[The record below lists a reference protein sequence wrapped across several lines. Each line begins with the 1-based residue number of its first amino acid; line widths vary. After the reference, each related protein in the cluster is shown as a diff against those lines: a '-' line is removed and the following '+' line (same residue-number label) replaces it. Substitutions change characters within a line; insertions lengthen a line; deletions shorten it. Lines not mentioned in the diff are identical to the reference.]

1 MLHTCFFMVKLEHKS
16 YKMKNIKK
24 HTSTSKK
31 IILILASILVFALAS
46 TGVALLLNNQN
57 IQQKAVET
65 SEESQA
71 IDQQPD
77 NTNTDSGSKEE
88 STNTDKPE
96 SPIVNESNTKT
107 VVQMTVSVDISNNT
121 VYIRGG
127 INNATLSNGIC
138 YAQLSKPNGEAK
150 RIDTTLLQNPSTTDC
165 KTISLKSSDL
175 TSGTWSVK
183 LHYSSDTTEGV
194 SNETSIEIK

>member
-1 MLHTCFFMVKLEHKS
+1 MLHARLFMVKLEHKS

-24 HTSTSKK
+24 HTSNHKK
-31 IILILASILVFALAS
+31 IGLAVASILVLALMT
-46 TGVALLLNNQN
+46 TGVALLLNNQTT
-57 IQQKAVET
+57 QQNTVET
-65 SEESQA
+65 SKGQETTT
-71 IDQQPD
+71 QQPGD
-77 NTNTDSGSKEE
+77 TNANPGTKEE

-96 SPIVNESNTKT
+96 SPTVNEDNTKS

-127 INNATLSNGIC
+127 INNATLSSGNC
-138 YAQLSKPNGEAK
+138 YAQLSKSSGEVK

-175 TSGTWSVK
+175 TPGTWSVK
-183 LHYSSDTTEGV
+183 LYYSSDTTEGV
-194 SNETSIEIK
+194 SNETSVEIK